1 MAIYNQIDKLFDYT
15 LWNPLDPI
23 EHSTR
28 VPIKVWTDLTL
39 ANKESLLQLSVNP
52 NSVNFQQNKRTTS
65 DVVQSGRVYYFWS
78 ESPGEK
84 NLDILTLQFSG
95 TSGSILNRV
104 AFREYKQATG
114 ENVIKNPP
122 AGVINT
128 KHTKWLKLYSMT
140 RQPAYPDELEGD
152 FNFAHIE
159 YSSPLFPE
167 GRTLEFKGHF
177 ENPLQFDERADRPFM
192 IDYSFSFIV
201 HETSPDLDVIIEQAD
216 RLLTLAETP

>member
-1 MAIYNQIDKLFDYT
+1 MAIYKQIDKLFDYT

-28 VPIKVWTDLTL
+28 VPVKVWTDLSL

-52 NSVNFQQNKRTTS
+52 SSVNFEQNKRTTS

-78 ESPGEK
+78 SSPGEQ
-84 NLDILTLQFSG
+84 NLDILTLQISG
-95 TSGSILNRV
+95 TSGNILNRV
-104 AFREYKQATG
+104 AFREYTQTTG

-122 AGVINT
+122 SGVINT
-128 KHTKWLKLYSMT
+128 KHKKWMRLYSMT
-140 RQPAYPDELEGD
+140 RQPTYPIDLSGA

-167 GRTLEFKGHF
+167 GRTIEFKGHF
-177 ENPLQFDERADRPFM
+177 ENPLQFEERADRPFL
-192 IDYSFSFIV
+192 IDYSFSFVV
-201 HETSPDLDVIIEQAD
+201 HETSPDLDVIIDQAD
-216 RLLTLAETP
+216 KIMTLKDG